1 MDLYKKIRSIHKQYI
16 GLNSMKDDYDK
27 HIKEQ
32 NQKYDEIRKKQED
45 ETRRR
50 VLNMS
55 QDSLKIMSIL
65 KEYRKL
71 KMEEY
76 KKNYKSNFLGLF
88 FM

>member
-1 MDLYKKIRSIHKQYI
+1 M
-16 GLNSMKDDYDK
+16 NDDYDK

-32 NQKYDEIRKKQED
+32 NQKYDEIIKKQED